1 LGEGIQFPPPIARK
15 EEVVREIAYLVG
27 EPEEVDIKSLDG
39 FGPIR
44 IKIACRDAKQVR
56 GETLVYFHKESRGIR
71 WEVIE
76 EDRDKS
82 GNTSK
87 FDRVREEEDDA
98 EENEE
103 GEFQDES
110 DREVNN
116 NKEGTA
122 TSVNKQGGKEGAS
135 SHKYKGQQ
143 AGTAGGQAPTEGVT
157 LEGGEHKAYKKM
169 RIEPDSNQSKRNKS
183 VGNTNEEIL

>member
-1 LGEGIQFPPPIARK
+1 
-15 EEVVREIAYLVG
+15 
-27 EPEEVDIKSLDG
+27 
-39 FGPIR
+39 
-44 IKIACRDAKQVR
+44 VR
-56 GETLVYFHKESRGIR
+56 GENQVYFNKESRGIR

-87 FDRVREEEDDA
+87 FDRVREEEDDD

-122 TSVNKQGGKEGAS
+122 TSVNKQGNKEGAS
-135 SHKYKGQQ
+135 SHKHKGQQ
-143 AGTAGGQAPTEGVT
+143 AGTEGGQAPTEGVT
-157 LEGGEHKAYKKM
+157 IEEGETKAYKKM
-169 RIEPDSNQSKRNKS
+169 RTEPDSNQSKNNKS
-183 VGNTNEEIL
+183 TGNKNEEALKSAQEEEDPLQTQ